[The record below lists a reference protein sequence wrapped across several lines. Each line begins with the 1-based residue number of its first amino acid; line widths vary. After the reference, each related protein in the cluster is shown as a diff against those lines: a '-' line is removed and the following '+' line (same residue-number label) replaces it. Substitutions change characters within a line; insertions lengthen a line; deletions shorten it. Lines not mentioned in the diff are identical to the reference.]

1 MKLTITRRLSAT
13 VLAATTATALAAC
26 GGDDSENTSAPAAD
40 TVTQTT
46 TAASGTP
53 VDDMSLLSTGESLTS
68 TGIGGDDA
76 AEFTFALD
84 NLRDDN
90 GLNCVDGV
98 FEIVTPVGAG
108 DDWDAA
114 EGIDDGT
121 FFEQNLGLSG
131 GGLFD
136 NTPVRPVSDGMVSG
150 ESLDTTLDSL
160 PRDSDQDMSQT
171 TELCFDPG
179 DADAVVIEA
188 SLGVGDDLD
197 PADVDG
203 WRIDL

>member
-1 MKLTITRRLSAT
+1 MNTRITRRLSAS
-13 VLAATTATALAAC
+13 VLAATTGLALVAC
-26 GGDDSENTSAPAAD
+26 GSDDTGVQTPAAD
-40 TVTQTT
+40 TGVQTT

-53 VDDMSLLSTGESLTS
+53 VDNLTLLSAGEILTS

-76 AEFTFALD
+76 AEFTFTLD
-84 NLRDDN
+84 NVRDDN

-108 DDWDAA
+108 DDWDAT

-136 NTPVRPVSDGMVSG
+136 NTPVRPVSDGMVSD

-188 SLGVGDDLD
+188 SLGAGGDTD

-203 WRIDL
+203 WLIEL